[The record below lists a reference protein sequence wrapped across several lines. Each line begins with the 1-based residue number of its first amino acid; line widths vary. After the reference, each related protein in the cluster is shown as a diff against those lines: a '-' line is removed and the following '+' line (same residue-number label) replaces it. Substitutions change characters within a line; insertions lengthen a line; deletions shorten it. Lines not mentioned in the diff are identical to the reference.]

1 MCEKKCPSGKAP
13 FYDECIDEIPNCRIY
28 SNSKKCSKCEYS
40 FELKEDGTCLK
51 CPEEKSSDGFKCYN
65 IIEKCYQQDEKKGT
79 CFRCFPGYKPSK
91 DGLSCEECESGK
103 DENINSCLEYF
114 ENHCKYKSGTFY
126 LYKQPDTKCSSCTTS
141 EYHLT
146 TNRQQCNIECKKG
159 QYKFNG
165 LCIDEIKNCVKYKS
179 DKECEQCIFGYQIK
193 NGACLPCVEPYEGSD
208 GKTCHLQHFRC
219 EHDDD
224 YGNCVQCY
232 IGYYLNSKKLCVKKT
247 IDDDGENV
255 NVNEDEDED
264 EDINK
269 SFSLNLNLNIILP
282 FLYGLLI

>member
-264 EDINK
+264 INK